1 MVVCVIGL
9 YLQYYSSNKIEE
21 SRFRFDEEVEVQIY
35 VWVSFED
42 GVVGEA
48 ERNVVGYGEVL
59 LGLVVKEGYVK
70 EDQDV
75 IYYLVQSWKEEMV

>member
-9 YLQYYSSNKIEE
+9 NLQYYSSNKIEE

>member
-21 SRFRFDEEVEVQIY
+21 SRFCFDEEVEVKIY

>member
-9 YLQYYSSNKIEE
+9 YLQYYSCNKIEE
-21 SRFRFDEEVEVQIY
+21 SRFCFDEEVEVQSY

>member
-21 SRFRFDEEVEVQIY
+21 SCFCFDEEVEVQIN

-48 ERNVVGYGEVL
+48 ERNVVGNGEVL